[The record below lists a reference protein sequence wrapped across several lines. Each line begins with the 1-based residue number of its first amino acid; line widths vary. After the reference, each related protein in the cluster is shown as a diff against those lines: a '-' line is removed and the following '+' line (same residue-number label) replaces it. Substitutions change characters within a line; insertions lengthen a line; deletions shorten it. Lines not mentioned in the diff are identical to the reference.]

1 MLLRMYCQKSHRSC
15 ARTTLFN
22 SPEGPPY
29 WGRLTAGRLD
39 RGPGGGYSAGGN
51 AARMDP
57 FRPRNPIGIS
67 LGFSKRG
74 DAFHVL
80 VRHHDEPDHIRRE
93 EVRYDD
99 LSTAFFEARDSAD
112 DAA

>member
-1 MLLRMYCQKSHRSC
+1 
-15 ARTTLFN
+15 
-22 SPEGPPY
+22 
-29 WGRLTAGRLD
+29 
-39 RGPGGGYSAGGN
+39 
-51 AARMDP
+51 MDP
-57 FRPRNPIGIS
+57 VADIRQAGTPRAWIHSAPENPIGIS

-99 LSTAFFEARDSAD
+99 LSTAFFEARDFAD